1 MRKPASQ
8 KCGKESQPDRSV
20 RKRAITQTEV
30 REREPAR
37 RRYEKE
43 NQPGRS
49 VKRQTA
55 VSVKETATQAEV
67 CVKKG
72 ASQT

>member
-8 KCGKESQPDRSV
+8 KCKKESQPDRSV
-20 RKRAITQTEV
+20 RKRATTQTEV

-37 RRYEKE
+37 RRFEKE
-43 NQPGRS
+43 SLPARS

-55 VSVKETATQAEV
+55 LSLKEIATQAEV
-67 CVKKG
+67 
-72 ASQT
+72 